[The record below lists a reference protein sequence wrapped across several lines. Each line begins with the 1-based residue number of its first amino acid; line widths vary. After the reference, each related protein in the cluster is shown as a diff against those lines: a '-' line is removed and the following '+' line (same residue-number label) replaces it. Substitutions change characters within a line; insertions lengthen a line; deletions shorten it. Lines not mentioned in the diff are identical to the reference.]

1 MRSLR
6 ARLVATTVAVALVAL
21 GIVALLSRRVVQY
34 ELRRHEA
41 VERQGRLDQAA
52 ALLERETSAPDM
64 DAALGRLGYP
74 FVLLG
79 PDGSVIAAFPPALR
93 EARFE
98 ADSSRLVV
106 EMAERAGPVAST
118 KRMVLMGAPFAEIRG
133 PLPGRLY
140 ALPDPRGEGAPVV
153 RAVDQRLL
161 IAALLSAAVAVVL
174 ALAVSRRILAP
185 VEAVTEAARRM
196 AAGDREHRVAVTGRD
211 EVGELAAAFNAMADA
226 VGRSEAARRG
236 LVADVAHE
244 LRTPLTNL
252 RCHLEA
258 VQDGLQSP
266 DAATLASLHEE
277 TVLLARLVD
286 DLQELSLAEAGQ
298 LALHPVEL
306 DVAAVVEAAVEAMR
320 PAAEAKGVALRADV
334 PPCRAHADETR
345 TAQVLRNLLSNAIT
359 HTAAGGSVTVSAAAS
374 TDVVAVEVAD
384 TGDGIPAE
392 HLPHVFD
399 RFHRVDPSRARAT
412 GGAGLGLAIVRQL
425 VEAQGGTVSVRSE
438 PGRGAAFRFTLPAL
452 TGSSQEP
459 RIPS

>member
-1 MRSLR
+1 
-6 ARLVATTVAVALVAL
+6 
-21 GIVALLSRRVVQY
+21 
-34 ELRRHEA
+34 
-41 VERQGRLDQAA
+41 
-52 ALLERETSAPDM
+52 
-64 DAALGRLGYP
+64 
-74 FVLLG
+74 
-79 PDGSVIAAFPPALR
+79 
-93 EARFE
+93 
-98 ADSSRLVV
+98 
-106 EMAERAGPVAST
+106 
-118 KRMVLMGAPFAEIRG
+118 
-133 PLPGRLY
+133 
-140 ALPDPRGEGAPVV
+140 VV